1 MYREKIKQ
9 ILDYMGAETELHQ
22 TLEECAE
29 LIQAIN
35 KFFRYGE
42 SEKEMLISEI
52 ADVYIMVMHCQQ
64 VFQIK
69 KTISFF
75 CCKASNAASCKES
88 LGSLIGSLLSYSLTI
103 YQFIYEEGDADDCE
117 VKVMKVIEQLN
128 AVTEMLNCKAEIIEM
143 IDYKIERQL
152 QRINKKR
159 REEAT

>member
-1 MYREKIKQ
+1 
-9 ILDYMGAETELHQ
+9 MGAETELHQ

-42 SEKEMLISEI
+42 SEKEVLISEI

-64 VFQIK
+64 VFQI
-69 KTISFF
+69 
-75 CCKASNAASCKES
+75 NAASCKER
-88 LGSLIGSLLSYSLTI
+88 LGSLIGSLLSYSLAI

>member
-1 MYREKIKQ
+1 
-9 ILDYMGAETELHQ
+9 
-22 TLEECAE
+22 
-29 LIQAIN
+29 
-35 KFFRYGE
+35 
-42 SEKEMLISEI
+42 
-52 ADVYIMVMHCQQ
+52 MHCQQ

-88 LGSLIGSLLSYSLTI
+88 LGSLIGSLLSYSLAI